1 MKNIPQDRRQFLS
14 SLGRLAAGGI
24 TLGGMSGGPSSPY
37 VFAADTAA
45 APTPME
51 QPAHWKSTCVVDV
64 SKPGAVVA
72 DICRGQQLEEFNHQ
86 FEGGL
91 YAQLINNPSF
101 EELDD
106 PMTAWYV
113 VKTGSSK
120 GSLSRTN
127 FLRYRDAQC
136 PSTTLRET
144 FRYFGGFRK
153 RGVGQWRLLG
163 NRAEK

>member
-1 MKNIPQDRRQFLS
+1 
-14 SLGRLAAGGI
+14 
-24 TLGGMSGGPSSPY
+24 
-37 VFAADTAA
+37 
-45 APTPME
+45 ME

-106 PMTAWYV
+106 PIAAWYV

-120 GSLSRTN
+120 GNLYAQTSSDTDMLNRHQQHCAKLSVTSVDSGSVALAN
-127 FLRYRDAQC
+127 LGYWGIALEKQHTIQGIFL
-136 PSTTLRET
+136 
-144 FRYFGGFRK
+144 
-153 RGVGQWRLLG
+153 GQEGSDFCWNVAG
-163 NRAEK
+163 QAGKQ